1 MDFTRSQG
9 IADADVRIV
18 PRPFTEKTTDRPE
31 LFRST
36 FDERARSQ
44 NWTHREKDIARI
56 TAIRDEIISNYLPL
70 GFTADHVDDRTGE
83 IRLHEEQKLHIYQA
97 MCRQFR
103 KAEYDTIPECL
114 DELKYTKPYVN
125 LLDLIDVFRTDQE
138 VPIFYDWDAF
148 KKCTLKGRTI
158 NQKDAEESEFLAPLL
173 QNLRKGLPEETFTGE
188 RARHRPVCDS
198 YRPSSRTNDNH
209 SSKTLLVKQERP
221 SPKRPDTVP
230 VKAVKAEPQT
240 TPVIPDRQ
248 RLPYSS
254 HAHLG

>member
-138 VPIFYDWDAF
+138 VPIFAKDCPRRLLLGSVHGTDQFVIAIAHHH
-148 KKCTLKGRTI
+148 GRT
-158 NQKDAEESEFLAPLL
+158 
-173 QNLRKGLPEETFTGE
+173 TT
-188 RARHRPVCDS
+188 
-198 YRPSSRTNDNH
+198 
-209 SSKTLLVKQERP
+209 
-221 SPKRPDTVP
+221 TVL
-230 VKAVKAEPQT
+230 K
-240 TPVIPDRQ
+240 
-248 RLPYSS
+248 LC
-254 HAHLG
+254 L